1 MLSGVRIVELE
12 ALGPAP
18 FASMLLAD
26 LGADVITV
34 HRKAGPPTLETAQG
48 KLLDRGKRSIALDLK
63 APADTAI
70 LRRLLPTVDGLIEGF
85 RPGVM
90 ERLGLSPEVC
100 HKLCPKLV
108 YGRMTGWGQT
118 GPKAAQAGHDLNYI
132 GLSGAALVRLC
143 SKRCTHHPA
152 NAGKRYRWRYHV
164 FGDGDAGWVSKGAQ
178 HRGWMRGRCGDD

>member
-1 MLSGVRIVELE
+1 MLREVRILELE

-34 HRKAGPPTLETAQG
+34 HRTVAAPTSDTAQG

-63 APADTAI
+63 VPADTAI
-70 LRRLLPTVDGLIEGF
+70 LKRLLPTADGLIEGF

-108 YGRMTGWGQT
+108 YGRMTG
-118 GPKAAQAGHDLNYI
+118 
-132 GLSGAALVRLC
+132 
-143 SKRCTHHPA
+143 
-152 NAGKRYRWRYHV
+152 
-164 FGDGDAGWVSKGAQ
+164 
-178 HRGWMRGRCGDD
+178 